1 MPIRGIRNP
10 NSGGYKG
17 MASEGFEQEDYT
29 WVSSF
34 TAAPKDSNDTNAE
47 SCLQSN
53 PVIHSDIITELF
65 DASLKTLKDFKDFIT
80 DIKLG
85 NSEVW
90 LKLSEDKRQECPKVS
105 TSSPLVSSSSIINVL
120 RELYSIDVAAT
131 FRVPLTNLWVA
142 GKSLINDIDA
152 GFVLLLRIHINH
164 DSIPSKVTPSDPIVQ
179 SVDINT
185 KSTSYVG
192 AAGTTAKNQPKVTS
206 NFHPLMADPV
216 FDGVNI
222 SIPRKVVEKEQL
234 GETWAKKD
242 YDEYQRLL
250 LL

>member
-17 MASEGFEQEDYT
+17 MASEGFEPEDYT
-29 WVSSF
+29 RVSSF
-34 TAAPKDSNDTNAE
+34 MAAPKDSNDTNAE
-47 SCLQSN
+47 SC
-53 PVIHSDIITELF
+53 
-65 DASLKTLKDFKDFIT
+65 
-80 DIKLG
+80 

-90 LKLSEDKRQECPKVS
+90 LKLSEDKRQE
-105 TSSPLVSSSSIINVL
+105 
-120 RELYSIDVAAT
+120 
-131 FRVPLTNLWVA
+131 
-142 GKSLINDIDA
+142 
-152 GFVLLLRIHINH
+152 
-164 DSIPSKVTPSDPIVQ
+164 VTPSDPIVQ